1 MLAKQARRMLML
13 LDDTP
18 IVPGDT
24 HPAFE
29 NVEDARAILGD
40 AEADLRD
47 WQPNLETIHT
57 SAGGLGELPSA
68 PCAYCVRNGHSC

>member
-24 HPAFE
+24 HPTFE
-29 NVEDARAILGD
+29 NVESAREILGD

-47 WQPNLETIHT
+47 WQPNLEPIHT
-57 SAGGLGELPSA
+57 SAGGLGECMPDF
-68 PCAYCVRNGHSC
+68 V